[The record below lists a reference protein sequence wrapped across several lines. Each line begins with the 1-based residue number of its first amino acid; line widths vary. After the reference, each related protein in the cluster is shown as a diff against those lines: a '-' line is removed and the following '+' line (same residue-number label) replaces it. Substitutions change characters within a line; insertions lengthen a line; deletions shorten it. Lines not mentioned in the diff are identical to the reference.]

1 MKILRWKWG
10 NREWTGREN
19 NGNKSCG
26 NPQSRERMLSCKK
39 WGIQEGTDREN
50 FGGEI
55 SGNLKVRE
63 GLFWGK
69 LWTPCVLLPWQQL
82 VGKGEKKPWAGEGQE
97 KGPVG
102 RGTPLVSPGH
112 LWGTEWTL
120 WEQMEVIGLSL
131 WGMLAFREFHPFGCW
146 NFPAQGLWLAGQHK
160 DCSLCG
166 AQIWGSALLVQMNYS
181 YSPEFLLE

>member
-50 FGGEI
+50 FGGKSQVI
-55 SGNLKVRE
+55 SRWEKDCFEVNS
-63 GLFWGK
+63 GLPVSSFPGSSWWGR
-69 LWTPCVLLPWQQL
+69 
-82 VGKGEKKPWAGEGQE
+82 EKKPWAGEGQE